1 MTGSRFPPPVD
12 TPEMKAK
19 KPPKPYRGLL
29 LRRSCLVPTWR
40 VWLLVCV
47 LATAFCLASV
57 RSVYP
62 FLAINDPV
70 PAKVLVIEGWNPDS
84 AFATAKA
91 EFRHGGYRKLY
102 VTGGPLEKGAPLSQY
117 KTHAELGAATLIGL
131 GMKPEEVEA
140 VPAPPVRRD
149 RTYTSAVAL
158 AKRFQIESV
167 PPTEINLVSVGPHC
181 RRSRMLFAKALG
193 DGIRVGI
200 LPVAPDD
207 YDPAHW
213 WRSSQGFRTVSGE
226 VIAYVYARLFFN
238 PAEEL

>member
-1 MTGSRFPPPVD
+1 
-12 TPEMKAK
+12 MKAT
-19 KPPKPYRGLL
+19 PSPKFYRVL
-29 LRRSCLVPTWR
+29 LRRRCFLVPTWR
-40 VWLLVCV
+40 GWLAACILFSA
-47 LATAFCLASV
+47 LGSASL
-57 RSVYP
+57 RLVYP
-62 FLAINDPV
+62 FLAIKDPA
-70 PAKVLVIEGWNPDS
+70 PAKVLVVEGWNPDS
-84 AFATAKA
+84 AFEKAMA
-91 EFRHGGYRKLY
+91 EFRNGGYQKLY

-131 GMKPEEVEA
+131 GMRPAEVEA
-140 VPAPPVRRD
+140 VPAPTVRRD

-167 PPTEINLVSVGPHC
+167 PPKEINLVSVGPHC

-193 DGIRVGI
+193 DGIQVGI

-213 WRSSQGFRTVSGE
+213 WRSSQGFRMVSGE

>member
-1 MTGSRFPPPVD
+1 MSGSHLAGLAAGLRLGHRLLPSVGEVGLPLPRD
-12 TPEMKAK
+12 QRSCAGQSARD
-19 KPPKPYRGLL
+19 RGLESGFRL
-29 LRRSCLVPTWR
+29 RDGHGGVPARRLPEAVCDRRS
-40 VWLLVCV
+40 
-47 LATAFCLASV
+47 AG
-57 RSVYP
+57 
-62 FLAINDPV
+62 
-70 PAKVLVIEGWNPDS
+70 EGS
-84 AFATAKA
+84 
-91 EFRHGGYRKLY
+91 
-102 VTGGPLEKGAPLSQY
+102 APLPIQ
-117 KTHAELGAATLIGL
+117 
-131 GMKPEEVEA
+131 A